1 MFSCDERDEFGAWY
15 GVHILDRKAYSL
27 VEVKAYSL
35 VEVCAPTA
43 ATLTPEQARFLA
55 RQIMLA
61 ADECEALRAQHI
73 TEGIVG

>member
-1 MFSCDERDEFGAWY
+1 MFGCDQEFGFSARDGFGAWY
-15 GVHILDRKAYSL
+15 GVYIWDRR
-27 VEVKAYSL
+27 VHSL

-43 ATLTPEQARFLA
+43 ATLTPEEARFFA

-61 ADECEALRAQHI
+61 ADECETVRAQHI